1 MESPLSPR
9 VPCMER
15 FVTLYGNH
23 FEFVWRILW
32 RARAPEA
39 DINDLVQ
46 EAFIVVLRKLR
57 ADEPTLPGTRDEEL
71 AWLYVI
77 AIYELKN
84 YRQRARFRR
93 VESMDD
99 RTNEIP
105 DARNDA
111 AHLEAQEELRTLMD
125 SLPRDRRE
133 VFELVELEGV
143 SVVVVARTLGITEA
157 TAHKR
162 LGLARQDVKEAAAKR
177 AQRDKDAGTK
187 KTNGLLLPFGV
198 GAWLPLRDLAKPPE
212 GTADLIWKR
221 LEDAIARID
230 QENDP
235 PTRPPSQPP
244 ARPRAEPLVKKL
256 VGHLAR
262 PLERVFTAGAGGA
275 IVALFFLLRP
285 NAGIAILRVPVPI
298 VVVTTFTGMLT
309 TPPAPSSSAATPTT
323 DTLPTAAATFDEE
336 TQLMRQARAAYA
348 AGDRPA
354 AITAFDAYEHHFPTG
369 QFRSRIREMRATLTA
384 ADRR

>member
-1 MESPLSPR
+1 
-9 VPCMER
+9 MER
-15 FVTLYGNH
+15 FVTLYRNH

-46 EAFIVVLRKLR
+46 EAFIIVLRKLR
-57 ADEPTLPGTRDEEL
+57 ADDPTLPGTRDEEL

-84 YRQRARFRR
+84 YRQRARFRQ

-111 AHLEAQEELRTLMD
+111 AHLEAQEELRTL
-125 SLPRDRRE
+125 LANLQRDRRE

-285 NAGIAILRVPVPI
+285 NARIAILRVPVPI
-298 VVVTTFTGMLT
+298 VVVTTPTATPT

-348 AGDRPA
+348 AGDRSA
-354 AITAFDAYEHHFPTG
+354 AITAFNAYEHQFPVG

>member
-1 MESPLSPR
+1 
-9 VPCMER
+9 MER
-15 FVTLYGNH
+15 FVTLYRNH
-23 FEFVWRILW
+23 IEFVWRTLW

-46 EAFIVVLRKLR
+46 EAFIIVLRKLR
-57 ADEPTLPGTRDEEL
+57 EDNPTLPGTRDEEL

-111 AHLEAQEELRTLMD
+111 AHLEAQEELRTLLAN
-125 SLPRDRRE
+125 LPPDRRE
-133 VFELVELEGV
+133 VFELVEIEGV

-162 LGLARQDVKEAAAKR
+162 LGLARQDVKEAAAKL

-212 GTADLIWKR
+212 GTADLIWNR
-221 LEDAIARID
+221 LQDAIATID

-235 PTRPPSQPP
+235 PTRPPPPQPP
-244 ARPRAEPLVKKL
+244 ARPPAEPLVKKL
-256 VGHLAR
+256 AGHLAR
-262 PLERVFTAGAGGA
+262 PLERVFTAGAGGT

-298 VVVTTFTGMLT
+298 VIVTTSTATPT
-309 TPPAPSSSAATPTT
+309 TPISSAATPTT
-323 DTLPTAAATFDEE
+323 ETIPTAAATIDEE

-348 AGDRPA
+348 AGDRSA
-354 AITAFDAYEHHFPTG
+354 AIAAFNAYERHFPAG